1 VGALASGG
9 LVGVWSLVR
18 LANLTAF
25 GAGHLLGV
33 LGSPLWLPVVLAP
46 WHLLQLAGASSLVV
60 LLAEPLWV
68 VRGVT
73 GSWFRQRRRWLL
85 FGLLIY
91 LAGVVA
97 EAVLPAFWRFHR

>member
-1 VGALASGG
+1 
-9 LVGVWSLVR
+9 
-18 LANLTAF
+18 
-25 GAGHLLGV
+25 